1 MPITVTPAYITA
13 PVRAPLDGEL
23 ATAADLVALTVGPIV
38 NQTYYNQERVDG
50 LAVSNAVRSASIENA
65 SFLNTVWGFS
75 FTNPSFRKYIVQ
87 NDYRGTG
94 YNVLIEITDVLPI
107 SGKIKAVGC
116 EVVGATRD
124 PAFLPEAQYLPS
136 VGLVRAQRLAHP
148 GLAGDSIPIYE
159 GQDQS
164 ISYEGYTNP
173 HLVRSDSINPASML
187 AINLA
192 TYRYF
197 IEFRGEYPNANAHNG
212 LILYGAF
219 VEVTTI

>member
-1 MPITVTPAYITA
+1 MPVTVSPAYITA

-23 ATAADLVALTVGPIV
+23 ATAADLVALTVAPIV

-50 LAVSNAVRSASIENA
+50 LAATNAIRSVSIEDA
-65 SFLNTVWGFS
+65 SFLNTVWGLS
-75 FTNPSFRKYIVQ
+75 STNPSFRKYIVQ
-87 NDYRGTG
+87 NDYTGTG
-94 YNVLIEITDVLPI
+94 YNVLIEITNALPI

-116 EVVGATRD
+116 EVIGATRS
-124 PAFLPEAQYLPS
+124 PALLPSAQYLPS
-136 VGLVRAQRLAHP
+136 IGLVRVQRLAHP
-148 GLAGDSIPIYE
+148 SLAGDSVPIYE

-164 ISYEGYTNP
+164 VSYEGYTNP
-173 HLVRSDSINPASML
+173 HLVRSDPIDPASML